1 MKRIFSL
8 ICVILCLAGI
18 IAWQIFSGDTSYYL
32 VSVLVLVI
40 SMLPFF
46 FSFERKKQNAR
57 EVALIASLIAI
68 AVVSRAVFYL
78 IPQVKPIAAVVIVSG
93 VCLGAERGYIV
104 GAFSAF
110 VSNFIFGQGAW
121 TPFQMVA
128 LGVVGLAAGLIFS
141 KCKANKITLALTGVL
156 LVFVFYGVIVDT
168 CSVIMMTT
176 QFNLQS
182 VLAVYLAGV
191 PFNLMFAVTTGVFLF
206 AFGEAFIKKINRL
219 CTKYGVYS
227 NEVKI

>member
-18 IAWQIFSGDTSYYL
+18 IGWQIFGGDTSYYL

-78 IPQVKPIAAVVIVSG
+78 VPQVKPIAAVVIVSG

-176 QFNLQS
+176 RFNLQS

-206 AFGEAFIKKINRL
+206 AFSEAFIKKINRL
-219 CTKYGVYS
+219 CTKYGIYL